1 MRLISQDGGVDIP
14 YEMSALSIGNFLGK
28 TVIYV
33 SSKLLDEKPFL
44 IASYSSKEKA
54 LKVMEDL
61 KKAYSGFPMIIG
73 DDMLKTEN
81 DFGKLKNI
89 FLTEVIECPKDS
101 KVEYL
106 GSLTFRFPKN
116 DEV

>member
-44 IASYSSKEKA
+44 FASYSSKEKA
-54 LKVMEDL
+54 LKIMEYLRKTYSKTPEYGDEYFEDL
-61 KKAYSGFPMIIG
+61 
-73 DDMLKTEN
+73 
-81 DFGKLKNI
+81 
-89 FLTEVIECPKDS
+89 V
-101 KVEYL
+101 
-106 GSLTFRFPKN
+106 FRFPKDN
-116 DEV
+116 EV

>member
-44 IASYSSKEKA
+44 LATYSSKEKA
-54 LKVMEDL
+54 LKVMGNLRKVFSKAPEYGDEYFEDL
-61 KKAYSGFPMIIG
+61 VFQ
-73 DDMLKTEN
+73 
-81 DFGKLKNI
+81 F
-89 FLTEVIECPKDS
+89 PKD
-101 KVEYL
+101 
-106 GSLTFRFPKN
+106 